1 MNHTISSFSASL
13 YNSSFDWSVITN
25 YQFKS
30 FSYVTKNDIHIF
42 QEEIEEFMDVL
53 SPDTTSY
60 EDRHKQ
66 RIEQEN
72 TKFDV
77 EHYV

>member
-1 MNHTISSFSASL
+1 
-13 YNSSFDWSVITN
+13 
-25 YQFKS
+25 
-30 FSYVTKNDIHIF
+30 
-42 QEEIEEFMDVL
+42 MDVL